1 MTATCPLCGKE
12 VKNYHYLGQ
21 HIDKKDDPLHNNQ
34 DVDQLQ
40 KENDTTENIMDEW
53 ETDKEPADTSEKDS
67 MKLNEVET
75 PDQPADAEPETDNW
89 EEIAELDAENFTKDE
104 IRKLKKAMKQGY
116 EQYNPET
123 GDLK

>member
-34 DVDQLQ
+34 DVDQLR

-53 ETDKEPADTSEKDS
+53 DTGEQEEEPE
-67 MKLNEVET
+67 MPKLNEVDI
-75 PDQPADAEPETDNW
+75 PDEPADAEPDNSGEW
-89 EEIAELDAENFTKDE
+89 HEIAELQAENFTDKE
-104 IRKLKKAMKQGY
+104 VVKLKKAMKQGY
-116 EQYNPET
+116 EEFNPET
-123 GDLK
+123 GELK